1 MRSPVATAIAIAV
14 GVILLIGY
22 FFPTGMLI
30 EINNTLLNWAVILAA
45 VAGLVAIVNLVG
57 LHVRKAR
64 VPKERGIYSLVLVI
78 AFAVT
83 LLAGIAER
91 VLKPA
96 NPQFDK
102 VVTAIQVPVEAS
114 LMAVLAVSLMVAGVR
129 FFQHRKGLMPVVFI
143 ASALVFLLISSG
155 LPSLAEGIPAFN
167 RSIQFLNQLPLA
179 GARGILLGV
188 ALGSLTAGLR
198 ILMGADRPYSG

>member
-1 MRSPVATAIAIAV
+1 MRSPVATALAIAV
-14 GVILLIGY
+14 GIILLIGY
-22 FFPTGMLI
+22 FFPVGAFV
-30 EINNTLLNWAVILAA
+30 EINNTLLNWAVILAS
-45 VAGLVAIVNLVG
+45 VAGLVAIANLVG

-64 VPKERGIYSLVLVI
+64 APKERDIYSLFLVI

-83 LLAGIAER
+83 LLGGIVER
-91 VLKPA
+91 VLKPSA
-96 NPQFDK
+96 PQFDK

-129 FFQHRKGLMPVVFI
+129 FFKYRKGLMPVVFI

-167 RSIQFLNQLPLA
+167 QTIQFLNRLPLA

>member
-22 FFPTGMLI
+22 FFPVGAFV
-30 EINNTLLNWAVILAA
+30 EINNTLLSWAVILAA
-45 VAGLVAIVNLVG
+45 VAALVAIINLIG

-64 VPKERGIYSLVLVI
+64 APKERDIYSLFLVI

-83 LLAGIAER
+83 FLCGIVER

-96 NPQFDK
+96 APQFDK

-155 LPSLAEGIPAFN
+155 FPSLAEDVPAFN
-167 RSIQFLNQLPLA
+167 NTIQFINRLPLA